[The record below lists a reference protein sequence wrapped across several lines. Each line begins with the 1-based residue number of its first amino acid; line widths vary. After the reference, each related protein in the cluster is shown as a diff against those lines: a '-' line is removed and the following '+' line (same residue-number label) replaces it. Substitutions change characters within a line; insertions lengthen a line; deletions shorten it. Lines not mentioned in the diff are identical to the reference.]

1 MGAIMAIG
9 VAVANAILLVTF
21 AERDRI
27 DGRRGIRWPP
37 FPGAASRLRPILM
50 TTCAMIGGMLPMAIG
65 LGEGG
70 DQTAPLG
77 RAVIGGL
84 SGGTIAT
91 LMILPAIFAI
101 LQSGQTRKASLCI
114 RPTARDDQPGLAW
127 AVAGRPRAKRRG
139 RSRRPMK
146 RGDVHDTSDVG
157 RRLLAAVLLQQR
169 WTIFPAM
176 FWRTRCR
183 DRRGDFAQTVQT
195 AVGGDQ
201 QRGERSAGVCRS
213 GDHSGVFCNR
223 LSMPRISDM
232 SPKVQADI
240 GDHVSKNQ
248 LLAVID
254 DPELRQQLERAHAAV
269 QQNRAA
275 LEVSK
280 RRLVGLQADLVLQ
293 QVTLRRKEQLSSRK
307 AASQQ
312 HLDEQR
318 GKEGVSRAN
327 VEAGEAD
334 INLAEAN
341 LEAATAD
348 QRRLEALLQYTKIVA
363 PYDGVITHRTINPGD
378 LVQTGTANRPM
389 APLFTCQE
397 IDKVRVFADV
407 PETNAAAIRPGWMA
421 EVRLFGPDGQTV
433 RGSVTRVSAA
443 LDPTT
448 RTMRIEIDLPN
459 PDEKLLPGMYA
470 QVSLWPSSGSAD
482 VHSVS
487 R

>member
-1 MGAIMAIG
+1 MQAFFATALYAKDSGF
-9 VAVANAILLVTF
+9 VT
-21 AERDRI
+21 E
-27 DGRRGIRWPP
+27 
-37 FPGAASRLRPILM
+37 
-50 TTCAMIGGMLPMAIG
+50 
-65 LGEGG
+65 
-70 DQTAPLG
+70 
-77 RAVIGGL
+77 
-84 SGGTIAT
+84 
-91 LMILPAIFAI
+91 
-101 LQSGQTRKASLCI
+101 
-114 RPTARDDQPGLAW
+114 
-127 AVAGRPRAKRRG
+127 
-139 RSRRPMK
+139 
-146 RGDVHDTSDVG
+146 VH
-157 RRLLAAVLLQQR
+157 
-169 WTIFPAM
+169 
-176 FWRTRCR
+176 
-183 DRRGDFAQTVQT
+183 
-195 AVGGDQ
+195 
-201 QRGERSAGVCRS
+201 
-213 GDHSGVFCNR
+213 
-223 LSMPRISDM
+223 
-232 SPKVQADI
+232 ADI

-254 DPELRQQLERAHAAV
+254 DPELRQQLQRAYATV

-293 QVTLRRKEQLSSRK
+293 QVTLRRKEQLVVSK

-312 HLDEQR
+312 DLDEQR

-327 VEAGEAD
+327 VAAGEANV
-334 INLAEAN
+334 NLAEAN
-341 LEAATAD
+341 LEAAIAD
-348 QRRLEALLQYTKIVA
+348 QHRLEALLQYTKIVA

-378 LVQTGTANRPM
+378 LVQSGTANRPM

-407 PETNAAAIRPGWMA
+407 PETNAAAIRPGWVA

-433 RGSVTRVSAA
+433 LGSVTRVSAA